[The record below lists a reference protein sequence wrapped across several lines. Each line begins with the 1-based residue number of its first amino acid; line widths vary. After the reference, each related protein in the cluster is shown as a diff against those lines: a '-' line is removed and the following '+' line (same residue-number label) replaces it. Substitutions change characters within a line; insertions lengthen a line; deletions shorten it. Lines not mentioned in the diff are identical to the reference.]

1 MNIERILVQVLIGLA
16 LALTGYSGAR
26 AETCDAARIAS
37 AVDAAGASLRKFNAD
52 TRPKLKAK
60 LERLAG
66 TKGWPKAQAEEKG
79 LDYLQDGR
87 VGEFDAS
94 ANDLLAKV
102 DMLGRTGPGAKP
114 DCTTLAELQAAAKD
128 LLGVMQAKSAY
139 MLDKVDLELALA
151 SAVAQGAGTAEPD
164 RGRNP
169 EIPAKPGAPAQSW
182 DTKTA
187 AAPPPQPSAAGE
199 PAIMPPDAFVTDEA
213 GYTIDEIQ
221 EASRG
226 FFGTISTGLASV
238 IEHAFA
244 KSGRPTAYILGT
256 EGGGAFLAGLRYG
269 KGTMYLRS
277 GGTQPVYWHGPSIGS
292 DIGADG
298 SRTLYLV
305 YRLKE
310 PDAIFRSFA
319 GIDGS
324 AYLVGGIGITFL
336 KGGDVIMA
344 PIRSGLGL
352 RLGAN
357 IGYVRFTPTQTW
369 NPF

>member
-1 MNIERILVQVLIGLA
+1 
-16 LALTGYSGAR
+16 
-26 AETCDAARIAS
+26 
-37 AVDAAGASLRKFNAD
+37 
-52 TRPKLKAK
+52 
-60 LERLAG
+60 
-66 TKGWPKAQAEEKG
+66 
-79 LDYLQDGR
+79 
-87 VGEFDAS
+87 
-94 ANDLLAKV
+94 
-102 DMLGRTGPGAKP
+102 
-114 DCTTLAELQAAAKD
+114 
-128 LLGVMQAKSAY
+128 
-139 MLDKVDLELALA
+139 
-151 SAVAQGAGTAEPD
+151 
-164 RGRNP
+164 
-169 EIPAKPGAPAQSW
+169 
-182 DTKTA
+182 
-187 AAPPPQPSAAGE
+187 
-199 PAIMPPDAFVTDEA
+199 MPPDAFVTDEA

-226 FFGTISTGLASV
+226 FFGTISTGLAGV

-310 PDAIFRSFA
+310 PDALFRSFA

-357 IGYVRFTPTQTW
+357 IGYVRFTPTPTW